1 MKLDIFTAENRNSKY
16 WTPGTITWE
25 EILAWMENPAAKKQA
40 GNYVLGRFKSKR
52 RTKANLVDRCALT
65 LDADS
70 PDDDFLDRVRSAVD
84 GIALVHTTYSSTPD
98 SPRYRV
104 IVPLSRR
111 VNPEEYSQCAT
122 VVMERVGTHNF
133 DPGSVQGER
142 YMFKPGTQDPE
153 WFHWEELHPAA
164 DPVDPGA
171 LLEDFV
177 SEETTVEQPRVS
189 KKKRD
194 PYTLEGTVGIFNR
207 AYRDL
212 DELIKAYDLPYVRE
226 SSDRYA
232 LVGAGGASGMGPIE
246 DVDGLYY
253 SHHSHDPAYGQTCN
267 AFDLVRLH
275 RFGDQDTAKELDKP
289 VTRRKSHLM
298 MLDLAIQ
305 DPKVL
310 AETVGADF
318 AQDMEDLADTIEG
331 DQWRTKLTR
340 NSKTAQVKDEV
351 HNWDLITKN
360 DPVFSVIFRNEL
372 TFSTEIESDLPWRK
386 LQPGRETFNT
396 ADHSQLMFYLE
407 REYGFRPAKYLIED
421 LVRNVAEQNIKNP
434 VKDYLE
440 SLKWDGVP
448 RLETSLPGV
457 EDTAYTRFV
466 ARKCLVAAVARMLVP
481 GCKWD
486 HMLIIYG
493 KEGLGK
499 TFWIEKMARGHS
511 APLGRLGDKD
521 TLLTLQRS
529 WIVTSDEGHSLKKA
543 DFDAQKEFLTRT
555 EDVFRLP
562 YERETQAHKR
572 HCVIWGTTN
581 DEVFLRRQEG
591 NRRFL
596 IVRAEEQL
604 DFDAMTDDYVDQVW
618 AEAVHL
624 FYRGEQLYITKDEAE
639 MAALEREPFIE
650 EDAAEGVVNRYL
662 EMLVPENWDSMSPD
676 SRKMWMV
683 NREDGFDPVGTV
695 QQDRVCSLQ
704 LWVEAF
710 GQELGRHKR
719 MDLLEITNVM
729 KRQKNWVR
737 LPGRHRVP
745 GYGPQMVF
753 ERRNETTN
761 DMEDLI

>member
-1 MKLDIFTAENRNSKY
+1 MKLDIFTAANRNTKF
-16 WTPGTITWE
+16 WDAGTITWD
-25 EILAWMENPAAKKQA
+25 EILGWMENPADKKQA

-52 RTKANLVDRCALT
+52 RTKATLIDRCAIT

-70 PDDDFLDRVRSAVD
+70 ADEDFVGSVMENVPGR
-84 GIALVHTTYSSTPD
+84 ALVHTTYSSTPD
-98 SPRYRV
+98 SLRYRV
-104 IVPLSRR
+104 IIPMARR
-111 VNPEEYSQCAT
+111 VDPEQYGKCAAVLMEHIGKEY
-122 VVMERVGTHNF
+122 F

-153 WFHWEELHPAA
+153 WFHWQEINPGA
-164 DPVDPGA
+164 DPMYPDS
-171 LLEDFV
+171 LLEQY
-177 SEETTVEQPRVS
+177 SPEETTIAPPKVS
-189 KKKRD
+189 KRKRD
-194 PYTLEGTVGIFNR
+194 PYELEGTVGIFNR
-207 AYRDL
+207 CYRDL
-212 DELIKAYDLPYVRE
+212 DELVRVYDLPYERE
-226 SSDRYA
+226 AADRYR

-246 DVDGLYY
+246 DAEGLYY

-275 RFGDQDTAKELDKP
+275 RFGDQDSSEDLKKP
-289 VTRRKSHLM
+289 VIRRKSHQM
-298 MLDLAIQ
+298 MLDLAVQ

-310 AETVGADF
+310 AETVGSDF
-318 AQDMEDLADTIEG
+318 SQDMEDLADTLEG

-340 NSKTAQVKDEV
+340 NSKTAKVKDEV

-372 TFSTEIESDLPWRK
+372 TFSTEISGDLPWRK
-386 LQPGRETFNT
+386 LERGRETFNT

-407 REYGFRPAKYLIED
+407 REYGFRPAKYLVED
-421 LVRNVAEQNIKNP
+421 LVRNVAEQHIRNP
-434 VKDYLE
+434 VRDYLL
-440 SLKWDGVP
+440 SLKWDKVP

-457 EDTAYTRFV
+457 KDTKYTRMV
-466 ARKCLVAAVARMLVP
+466 ARKSLVAAVARMLVP

-486 HMLIIYG
+486 HMLVIYG

-499 TFWIEKMARGHS
+499 TFWIDKMARGWS

-521 TLLTLQRS
+521 TLLSLQRS

-596 IVRAEEQL
+596 IVEAEEQI
-604 DFDAMTDDYVDQVW
+604 DFDSLTDDYVDQVW
-618 AEAVHL
+618 AEAVDM
-624 FYRGEQLYITKDEAE
+624 FYHGEKLYLDKDEAE

-650 EDAAEGVVNRYL
+650 EDAQEGVITRYL
-662 EMLVPENWDSMSPD
+662 DMKVPANWNHMSPD
-676 SRKMWMV
+676 SRKMWIV
-683 NREDGFDPVGTV
+683 NREDGFEKEGVF

-710 GQELGRHKR
+710 GQDIGKHRR
-719 MDLLEITNVM
+719 MDLLEITNIM
-729 KRQKNWVR
+729 KRQKDWVR
-737 LPGRHRVP
+737 IPGRHRMP
-745 GYGPQMVF
+745 GYGPQMIF
-753 ERRNETTN
+753 ERRSESTDN
-761 DMEDLI
+761 MEDLI